1 MSTALATLK
10 DRHAYL
16 TNTLEQSR
24 PRIAA
29 LIPMSTGLTPSRAI
43 AVVLDAVTREPSLLR
58 CEPTSIVRATL
69 QATEVGLE
77 LGSPLGEAYLVP
89 FRNWKKGN
97 REEAQFIAGYKGL
110 IKLVTLNE
118 RVELVESRL
127 VREGDAFDYRL
138 GTDAAIEHKPGKGTI
153 RNRGNITHA
162 YALVRYTSG
171 RVQFDVMD
179 RDELDRIRSAARA
192 TKDSS
197 PWNAH
202 TDEMFRKCPV
212 RRLAKYL
219 RLSPLA
225 ARAVELDL
233 RGEAVLRGELDP
245 DAEGTFEAGRA
256 RDLRDM
262 LGAGDRPVGVIDVE
276 GDTLDD
282 EGGAR

>member
-16 TNTLEQSR
+16 TNALEQSR
-24 PRIAA
+24 PRLAQV
-29 LIPMSTGLTPSRAI
+29 IPLSTGLTPSRAI
-43 AVVLDAVTREPSLLR
+43 AVVLDAVTREPSLLE
-58 CEPTSIVRATL
+58 CEPRSIVRSCL

-97 REEAQFIAGYKGL
+97 RKEAQFIAGYKGL

-118 RVELVESRL
+118 RVELVEARL

-138 GTDAAIEHKPGKGTI
+138 GTDAAIDHKPGKGTI
-153 RNRGNITHA
+153 RNRGIVTHA

-179 RDELDRIRSAARA
+179 RDELDRIRARA
-192 TKDSS
+192 KAGDKS
-197 PWNAH
+197 PWSTD

-212 RRLAKYL
+212 RRLTKYL

-225 ARAVELDL
+225 ARAVDFDL

-245 DAEGTFEAGRA
+245 DAEGTFESGRA
-256 RDLRDM
+256 RELRDM
-262 LGAGDRPVGVIDVE
+262 LGDRDKPVGVIDVE
-276 GDTLDD
+276 GETLDD
-282 EGGAR
+282 EGAS